1 MYEYTCIVRRIID
14 GDSVVVDIDLG
25 FDTWI
30 FDQVVRLI
38 GIDAPEVRTTD
49 LIEKKAG
56 LESKAFVERYLPAG
70 IKAHLISRKYNGEK
84 GKYGR
89 IIGDF
94 RVYDSMYDCEST
106 ICKLLVREG
115 LAEEYTP

>member
-1 MYEYTCIVRRIID
+1 MYEYRCVINRIID

-30 FDQVVRLI
+30 FDQHVRLV
-38 GIDAPEVRTTD
+38 GIDAPEVRTKD
-49 LIEKKAG
+49 LFEKEAG
-56 LESKAFVERYLPAG
+56 YDSKEFVEKHLPVG
-70 IKAHLISRKYNGEK
+70 STQFLLSRKYNGDK

-94 RVYDSMYDCEST
+94 KVYDVVWDAET
-106 ICKLLVREG
+106 TLTRLLLRYG
-115 LAEEYTP
+115 HAEEYPS